1 MATQYDIPLIGQID
15 TGDEQRAKRMQDQ
28 YKQPVSGPRGTFQPA
43 AAGVPSPPK
52 AGSIIDGLAG
62 GAGIV
67 AGGAALPFA
76 AGIDA
81 ARRGVASIAGGDPNT
96 LPGGPNRYADAASAT
111 LAQGIDRAS
120 QAADQLKAG
129 TRSVLG
135 VQPRSIVDD
144 MPVVAAQNAAPA
156 QQAQPQSIIANM
168 PGQPAASQTGAT
180 NSPTSMI
187 TVNGRTPPSI
197 GDGIGTFSQMQP
209 GDSQLAL
216 DRFERANQERQKM
229 VDISRRGQIGE
240 GGGRLTI
247 VRDSSRA
254 PSIADIQNARLD
266 ARQAQTNLQ
275 NQQAQQGI
283 LAGLDERLTSQLSRQ
298 RTQQELNI
306 GDIQLSSQQRLEGL
320 AAQLADPSLSNDQR
334 ETARSAYTSLSTPAK
349 DRYQSQ
355 DIIIGRDENGRD
367 IRGSQLIDV
376 TTGRPVSAGGIGDGL
391 FGLPAGVSKDQ
402 ALSEAKAAIASG
414 VSKDAVNR
422 RLRDWGLD
430 PV

>member
-1 MATQYDIPLIGQID
+1 MATQYDNLLIGQID
-15 TGDEQRAKRMQDQ
+15 TGDEQRAKRMQAQ
-28 YKQPVSGPRGTFQPA
+28 YNQPVSGPRGTLQPA
-43 AAGVPSPPK
+43 VAGVPTPSR

-120 QAADQLKAG
+120 QASDQLKAG
-129 TRSVLG
+129 TRTALG
-135 VQPRSIVDD
+135 VQPQSIADGMPTAAQATPAARSTAAPTQAQSIASD
-144 MPVVAAQNAAPA
+144 MPNQASAPV
-156 QQAQPQSIIANM
+156 QAEAG
-168 PGQPAASQTGAT
+168 GQTQ
-180 NSPTSMI
+180 SMI

-197 GDGIGTFSQMQP
+197 GNGIGAFSQMQP

-216 DRFERANQERQKM
+216 GRFERANQERQRM
-229 VDISRRGQIGE
+229 IEISRRGQIGE
-240 GGGRLTI
+240 GGGRVTI

-275 NQQAQQGI
+275 NQQAQQSI
-283 LAGLDERLTSQLSRQ
+283 LSGMDERLTGQLQRQ
-298 RTQQELNI
+298 RLAQEVDQGALA
-306 GDIQLSSQQRLEGL
+306 SQDQRRLQSL
-320 AAQLADPSLSNDQR
+320 RDQIADPNLGADQR
-334 ETARSAYTSLSTPAK
+334 EAARSAYTSLSTPAK

-376 TTGRPVSAGGIGDGL
+376 TTGRPVSTG
-391 FGLPAGVSKDQ
+391 GVSRRMSVTRQEVEQ
-402 ALSEAKAAIASG
+402 AAKEDG
-414 VSKDAVNR
+414 VSIDDYIRALTAQGVAVS
-422 RLRDWGLD
+422 
-430 PV
+430 